1 MEEMLAAEDPPRV
14 TDVATSSD
22 AQGGTIEVEA
32 FVEAEKEG
40 NAVDW
45 LVDAFTSARASI
57 ENRRPTNQ
65 RYLEY
70 QKQILYIEYLNDG
83 QPSPPEETPG
93 DRGE

>member
-22 AQGGTIEVEA
+22 AQRGTIEVEA

-45 LVDAFTSARASI
+45 LVDAFTSARTSI
-57 ENRRPTNQ
+57 ESRRPTNQ

-70 QKQILYIEYLNDG
+70 RKQILYIEYLNDG
-83 QPSPPEETPG
+83 QPSTPEETPG
-93 DRGE
+93 GRGE

>member
-57 ENRRPTNQ
+57 ESRRPTNQ

-70 QKQILYIEYLNDG
+70 RKQILYIEYLNDG
-83 QPSPPEETPG
+83 QPNPPEEKPG
-93 DRGE
+93 GRRE